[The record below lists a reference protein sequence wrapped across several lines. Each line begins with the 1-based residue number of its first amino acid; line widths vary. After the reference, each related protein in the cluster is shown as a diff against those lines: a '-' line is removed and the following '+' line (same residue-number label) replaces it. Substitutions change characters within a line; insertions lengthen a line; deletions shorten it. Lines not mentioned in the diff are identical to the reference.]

1 MTRRIV
7 TIAAAVLL
15 AVLGGVGVLQYAH
28 QADQRA
34 LAGMHAVNA
43 YVATTQIPSGTSAAT
58 ALREGLLV
66 KQQFPASSVPADAVR
81 SLTPTLS
88 ALVLTSGL
96 ASGQML
102 LDPML
107 GASVQTASA
116 LPIPAGMVAVTL
128 QFCVQQAVG
137 NYITPGSQVAV
148 FNTFVNGTKKSA
160 TGACSAAGAGAGSQT
175 GAGGGAGAGA
185 QSIQTRIVMSKV
197 LVLAVGEGT
206 ATPPSSTTT
215 TADGPA
221 TSSAG
226 SSPGTIYLTL
236 AVSQADAERLIEL
249 GEGGSP
255 YLALLTSSSGANAD
269 APFQP

>member
-15 AVLGGVGVLQYAH
+15 AVLGAVGVLDYVH

-34 LAGMHAVNA
+34 VAGMRAVDA
-43 YVATTQIPSGTSAAT
+43 YVATKQIPSGTSAVVAE
-58 ALREGLLV
+58 RDGLLV
-66 KQQFPASSVPADAVR
+66 RQQFPASSVPADAVR
-81 SLTPTLS
+81 SITPALS
-88 ALVLTSGL
+88 GLVLTSGL

-102 LDPML
+102 LSPML
-107 GASVQTASA
+107 GAAVQTASA

-148 FNTFVNGTKKSA
+148 FNTFVNGTNKS
-160 TGACSAAGAGAGSQT
+160 TGSPCSQ
-175 GAGGGAGAGA
+175 AGGTAGA
-185 QSIQTRIVMSKV
+185 QSIQTRMVMSKL

-206 ATPPSSTTT
+206 ATPPSATAT

-226 SSPGTIYLTL
+226 SAPGTIYLTL

-255 YLALLTSSSGANAD
+255 YLALLTSASAATAD

>member
-15 AVLGGVGVLQYAH
+15 AVLGAGGVLYYVH

-34 LAGMHAVNA
+34 LTGMRAVGA
-43 YVATTQIPSGTSAAT
+43 YVATGPIPSGTSAA
-58 ALREGLLV
+58 AAVRAGLLV
-66 KQQFPASSVPADAVR
+66 RQQFPASSVPADAVR
-81 SLTPTLS
+81 SITPTLS
-88 ALVLTSGL
+88 GLVLTSSL

-107 GASVQTASA
+107 GAAVQTASA
-116 LPIPAGMVAVTL
+116 LPIPPGDVAVTL

-137 NYITPGSQVAV
+137 NYITPGSEIAI
-148 FNTFVNGTKKSA
+148 FNTFVNGTQKSA
-160 TGACSAAGAGAGSQT
+160 TGACSQAGSGAGA
-175 GAGGGAGAGA
+175 AL
-185 QSIQTRIVMSKV
+185 IQTRMVMTKV

-206 ATPPSSTTT
+206 ATPPSSTST
-215 TADGPA
+215 TAT

-226 SSPGTIYLTL
+226 SQPGTIYLTL
-236 AVSQADAERLIEL
+236 AASQVDAERLIEL

-255 YLALLTSSSGANAD
+255 YLALLTSGSVAKAD

>member
-15 AVLGGVGVLQYAH
+15 AVLGAVGVLSYVH

-34 LAGMHAVNA
+34 LAGMRAVDA
-43 YVATTQIPSGTSAAT
+43 YVAKTQIPSGTSAA
-58 ALREGLLV
+58 AAVSEGLLV
-66 KQQFPASSVPADAVR
+66 RQRFPASSVPADAVR
-81 SLTPTLS
+81 TITPTLS
-88 ALVLTSGL
+88 GLVLTSGL

-102 LDPML
+102 LAPML

-137 NYITPGSQVAV
+137 NYITAGSQVAV
-148 FNTFVNGTKKSA
+148 FNTFVNGTRKSA
-160 TGACSAAGAGAGSQT
+160 TGVACSQCGAS
-175 GAGGGAGAGA
+175 GGV
-185 QSIQTRIVMSKV
+185 QSIQTRMVMSKV

-206 ATPPSSTTT
+206 ATPPSTAT
-215 TADGPA
+215 TAAGPA

-226 SSPGTIYLTL
+226 TSPATI
-236 AVSQADAERLIEL
+236 
-249 GEGGSP
+249 
-255 YLALLTSSSGANAD
+255 
-269 APFQP
+269 

>member
-1 MTRRIV
+1 
-7 TIAAAVLL
+7 
-15 AVLGGVGVLQYAH
+15 
-28 QADQRA
+28 
-34 LAGMHAVNA
+34 MHAVNA
-43 YVATTQIPSGTSAAT
+43 YVAKAQIPSGTSAAA

-66 KQQFPASSVPADAVR
+66 RQQFPASSVPADAVR
-81 SLTPTLS
+81 TLTPTLS

-102 LDPML
+102 LSPML
-107 GASVQTASA
+107 GATVQTASA
-116 LPIPAGMVAVTL
+116 LPIPPGMVAVTL

-137 NYITPGSQVAV
+137 NYITAGSQVAV
-148 FNTFVNGTKKSA
+148 FNTFVNGTRKSA
-160 TGACSAAGAGAGSQT
+160 TGACSQA
-175 GAGGGAGAGA
+175 GAGAGA
-185 QSIQTRIVMSKV
+185 QSIQTRMVMTKV

-221 TSSAG
+221 SSSAG

-255 YLALLTSSSGANAD
+255 YLALLTSSSAANTD
-269 APFQP
+269 APFEP

>member
-1 MTRRIV
+1 MTRRII

-15 AVLGGVGVLQYAH
+15 AVLGAVGVLDYVH

-34 LAGMHAVNA
+34 VAGMRAVDA
-43 YVATTQIPSGTSAAT
+43 YVAKAQIPSGTSAA
-58 ALREGLLV
+58 AAVREGLLV
-66 KQQFPASSVPADAVR
+66 RQQFPASSVPTDAVR
-81 SLTPTLS
+81 TITPTLS
-88 ALVLTSGL
+88 GLVLTSGL

-102 LDPML
+102 LSPML

-137 NYITPGSQVAV
+137 NYIT
-148 FNTFVNGTKKSA
+148 
-160 TGACSAAGAGAGSQT
+160 AGSQIAVFDTFANGTRKSLT
-175 GAGGGAGAGA
+175 GVACSQGGASGGV
-185 QSIQTRIVMSKV
+185 QSIQTRMVMSKV

-215 TADGPA
+215 AADGPA

-226 SSPGTIYLTL
+226 TTPSSIFLTL

-255 YLALLTSSSGANAD
+255 YLALLSSASAATAD

>member
-1 MTRRIV
+1 MTRRII

-15 AVLGGVGVLQYAH
+15 AVLGAVGVLDYVH

-34 LAGMHAVNA
+34 LAGMRPVNA
-43 YVATTQIPSGTSAAT
+43 YVATKQIPSGTSAAV
-58 ALREGLLV
+58 AVSDGLLV
-66 KQQFPASSVPADAVR
+66 RQQFPASSVPADAIR
-81 SLTPTLS
+81 SITPSLS
-88 ALVLTSGL
+88 GLVLTSGL

-102 LDPML
+102 LSPML
-107 GASVQTASA
+107 GASVQAASA
-116 LPIPAGMVAVTL
+116 LPIPTGMVAITL

-148 FNTFVNGTKKSA
+148 FNTFVNGTPKSA
-160 TGACSAAGAGAGSQT
+160 TGACSQAGAS
-175 GAGGGAGAGA
+175 AGA
-185 QSIQTRIVMSKV
+185 QSIQTRMVMSKV

-206 ATPPSSTTT
+206 ATPPSSTST
-215 TADGPA
+215 TADAPA
-221 TSSAG
+221 TSSSG
-226 SSPGTIYLTL
+226 STPSTIYLTV

-255 YLALLTSSSGANAD
+255 YLALLTSASAAKAD

>member
-15 AVLGGVGVLQYAH
+15 AVLGAVGVLDYVH

-43 YVATTQIPSGTSAAT
+43 YVATAQIPSGTSAAT
-58 ALREGLLV
+58 AVREGLLV
-66 KQQFPASSVPADAVR
+66 RQQFPASSVPDDAVR
-81 SLTPTLS
+81 SITPTLS
-88 ALVLTSGL
+88 GLVLTSGL

-102 LDPML
+102 LNPML
-107 GASVQTASA
+107 GVSVQTSSA

-148 FNTFVNGTKKSA
+148 FNTFVNGTRKSA
-160 TGACSAAGAGAGSQT
+160 TGACSQAGSGT
-175 GAGGGAGAGA
+175 AN

-215 TADGPA
+215 TADAPA

-226 SSPGTIYLTL
+226 STPGTIYLTL
-236 AVSQADAERLIEL
+236 AVSQEDAERLIEL
-249 GEGGSP
+249 GQGGSP
-255 YLALLTSSSGANAD
+255 YLALLTSSSAAKAD

>member
-1 MTRRIV
+1 MTRRII

-15 AVLGGVGVLQYAH
+15 AVLGAVGVLDYAH
-28 QADQRA
+28 QADQHA
-34 LAGMHAVNA
+34 LAGMRAVDA
-43 YVATTQIPSGTSAAT
+43 YVATKQIPSGTSAAT
-58 ALREGLLV
+58 AVRDGLLV
-66 KQQFPASSVPADAVR
+66 RQQFPASSVPADAVR
-81 SLTPTLS
+81 SITPTLS
-88 ALVLTSGL
+88 GLVLTSGL

-102 LDPML
+102 LSQML

-128 QFCVQQAVG
+128 QFCVPQAVG
-137 NYITPGSQVAV
+137 NFVTPGSQVAV

-160 TGACSAAGAGAGSQT
+160 GSPCSQ
-175 GAGGGAGAGA
+175 AGGAAGA
-185 QSIQTRIVMSKV
+185 QSIQTRMVMSKV

-206 ATPPSSTTT
+206 ATPPSSTAT

-226 SSPGTIYLTL
+226 SSPSTIYLTL

-255 YLALLTSSSGANAD
+255 YLALLTSASAANAD

>member
-15 AVLGGVGVLQYAH
+15 AVIGAVGVLDYVH

-34 LAGMHAVNA
+34 LTGMRSVSA
-43 YVATTQIPSGTSAAT
+43 YVATAQIPSGTSAAA

-66 KQQFPASSVPADAVR
+66 RRQFPASSVPTEAVR
-81 SLTPTLS
+81 SITPTLS

-102 LDPML
+102 LNPML
-107 GASVQTASA
+107 GATVQTASA
-116 LPIPAGMVAVTL
+116 LPIPPGMVAVTL

-148 FNTFVNGTKKSA
+148 FNTFVNGTRKSA
-160 TGACSAAGAGAGSQT
+160 TGACSQA
-175 GAGGGAGAGA
+175 GAGAGA
-185 QSIQTRIVMSKV
+185 QSIQTRMVMSKV

-226 SSPGTIYLTL
+226 STPGTIYLTL

-255 YLALLTSSSGANAD
+255 YLALLTSASTAKAD
-269 APFQP
+269 APFEP

>member
-15 AVLGGVGVLQYAH
+15 AALGAAGVLYYAH

-43 YVATTQIPSGTSAAT
+43 YVATAQIPSGTSAA
-58 ALREGLLV
+58 AAVSAGLLV
-66 KQQFPASSVPADAVR
+66 RQQFPASSVPADAVR
-81 SLTPTLS
+81 AITPTLS
-88 ALVLTSGL
+88 GLVLTSSL
-96 ASGQML
+96 PSGQML

-107 GASVQTASA
+107 GTSVAAASA
-116 LPIPAGMVAVTL
+116 LQIPAGMVAVTL

-137 NYITPGSQVAV
+137 NYITPGSEIAV
-148 FNTFVNGTKKSA
+148 FNTFVNGTNKSA
-160 TGACSAAGAGAGSQT
+160 GGACSQ
-175 GAGGGAGAGA
+175 AGGGGAGA
-185 QSIQTRIVMSKV
+185 QSIQTRLVMSKIQ
-197 LVLAVGEGT
+197 VLAVGEGT
-206 ATPPSSTTT
+206 ATPPSSTAT

-221 TSSAG
+221 TNSAG
-226 SSPGTIYLTL
+226 SSPSSIYLTL

-255 YLALLTSSSGANAD
+255 YLALLTSASAAKAD